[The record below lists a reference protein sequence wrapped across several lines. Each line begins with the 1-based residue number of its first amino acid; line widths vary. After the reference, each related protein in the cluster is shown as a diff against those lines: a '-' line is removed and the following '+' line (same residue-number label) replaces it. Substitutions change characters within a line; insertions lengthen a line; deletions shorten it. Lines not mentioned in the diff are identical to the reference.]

1 MTKVYARRGSFCAVM
16 VGVFLVLAGCSTSPR
31 TPEQQAEA
39 RQAAQAK
46 LTEKLS
52 EADQALTEGKTD
64 QALALLSDA
73 ARIDPASKQPWLK
86 KAQIRFDARQ
96 YGEAI
101 TFSHEVLQ
109 RDVNDLTAKSILAVS
124 GLRVSAQALDE
135 LRKANEVSGSAR
147 SEAETVAKL
156 IKEVLGEPILV
167 PAPEA
172 EAKPVRRPVR
182 PRRAPVT
189 PSAAGATTPPAQVA
203 AAPAPAAPVAAAPAV
218 RPATPAAAPAAASN
232 RSTPPSAGRGNPFGA
247 LK

>member
-16 VGVFLVLAGCSTSPR
+16 VSVVLVLAGCASSPR

-39 RQAAQAK
+39 RQAAQVK

-64 QALALLSDA
+64 QALAVLNDA
-73 ARIDPASKQPWLK
+73 ARIDPASKTPWLK

-182 PRRAPVT
+182 PRRAQAT
-189 PSAAGATTPPAQVA
+189 PPATGAATTP
-203 AAPAPAAPVAAAPAV
+203 APAPAAPVAAAPAV
-218 RPATPAAAPAAASN
+218 RPVTPAAAPAAASN
-232 RSTPPSAGRGNPFGA
+232 RSTPPPAGRGNPFGA